1 MNLKKLIASTLLL
14 TLSSSLLADIRPGND
29 PRLPGNG
36 GGSRDPW
43 EETRPGR
50 DPWED
55 NRPGQDPWEQQD
67 ETRKEE
73 VEIRQFFMGQSRLDF
88 FQDAYTRAR
97 LQGQELKR
105 VVIFASSEMGNG
117 QARLLVNGQ
126 ISAEGAQTLP
136 RPITKFAFRL
146 DPFANIPGRSL
157 RTLEL
162 EMKGRIYVEK
172 VVFHVA
178 EAQRPPGPG
187 PVNPGQPQIE
197 VVRQQL
203 NETIQ
208 GEGGLHLFRLF
219 NLGAERQGQALRRV
233 TVLARSQRGQ
243 AQAQLHINDQSSAQ
257 AQFIGVTSTR
267 LTFETNGMRIG
278 QQIQGLRLQ
287 VRGNAVIEEV
297 SLEFEGRSVPGP
309 GPGPIQERR
318 IEQVLNQRLY
328 DTSGVAIRELM
339 RLERRH
345 EERQVESVELF
356 LRNADMATTVKL
368 CQTIEGQF
376 QSVNCATPTRLS
388 AGSQVVRLSAVNFV
402 KVRELSLSVRM
413 GMIDIDR
420 IVLNL
425 R

>member
-1 MNLKKLIASTLLL
+1 MNLKKLVASTLLL

-29 PRLPGNG
+29 PRLPGG
-36 GGSRDPW
+36 GNRDPW
-43 EETRPGR
+43 EESR
-50 DPWED
+50 DPWGNQGPRREEI
-55 NRPGQDPWEQQD
+55 RE
-67 ETRKEE
+67 EE
-73 VEIRQFFMGQSRLDF
+73 VQIREYFMGQSRLDLF
-88 FQDAYTRAR
+88 RDAYTRAR
-97 LQGQELKR
+97 LQGER
-105 VVIFASSEMGNG
+105 IRDIEITASTEMGNG
-117 QARLLVNGQ
+117 QARLLLNGQ
-126 ISAEGAQTLP
+126 SLESAQTVD
-136 RPITKFAFRL
+136 RAMRSYTFRV
-146 DPFANIPGRSL
+146 DPFANQAGQSL

-162 EMKGRIYVEK
+162 EMRGRFYVEK
-172 VVFHVA
+172 VVFNVLQ
-178 EAQRPPGPG
+178 AQRPPGPG
-187 PVNPGQPQIE
+187 PVNPGQPQVE

-233 TVLARSQRGQ
+233 TVLARSQRGH

-297 SLEFEGRSVPGP
+297 SLEFEGRNVP

-345 EERQVESVELF
+345 EDRQVESVELF

-376 QSVNCATPTRLS
+376 QSVNCAAPTRLS

-402 KVRELSLSVRM
+402 RVRELSLSVRM

>member
-14 TLSSSLLADIRPGND
+14 TLSSSLLADIRPGHD

-36 GGSRDPW
+36 NRDPW
-43 EETRPGR
+43 EETR
-50 DPWED
+50 DPWG
-55 NRPGQDPWEQQD
+55 NQGQGRE
-67 ETRKEE
+67 EIREEE
-73 VEIRQFFMGQSRLDF
+73 VQIREYFMGQSRLDLF
-88 FQDAYTRAR
+88 RDAYTRSR
-97 LQGQELKR
+97 LQGER
-105 VVIFASSEMGNG
+105 IRDIEITASTEMGNG
-117 QARLLVNGQ
+117 QARLLLNGQ
-126 ISAEGAQTLP
+126 ALESAQTID
-136 RPITKFAFRL
+136 RSMRSYTFRV
-146 DPFANIPGRSL
+146 DPFANQAGQSL

-162 EMKGRIYVEK
+162 EMRGRFYVEK
-172 VVFHVA
+172 VVFNVLQ
-178 EAQRPPGPG
+178 AQRPPGPG
-187 PVNPGQPQIE
+187 PVNPGWPQVE

-233 TVLARSQRGQ
+233 TVLARSARGQ
-243 AQAQLHINDQSSAQ
+243 AQAQLLINDQTSAQ
-257 AQFIGVTSTR
+257 AQLIGVSSTR

-297 SLEFEGRSVPGP
+297 SLEFEGRNVPGP

-376 QSVNCATPTRLS
+376 QSVNCAAPTRLS
-388 AGSQVVRLSAVNFV
+388 AGSQVVRLSALNFV

>member
-43 EETRPGR
+43 E
-50 DPWED
+50 DS
-55 NRPGQDPWEQQD
+55 RPGQDPWERD
-67 ETRKEE
+67 EREETQKEE
-73 VEIRQFFMGQSRLDF
+73 LQVRQYFIGQSRLDLL
-88 FQDAYTRAR
+88 QDAYTRAR
-97 LQGQELKR
+97 IQGKEIKKI
-105 VVIFASSEMGNG
+105 VIEASSEQGNG

-126 ISAEGAQTLP
+126 SSAEGAQTLP
-136 RPITKFAFRL
+136 RPVTKVAYKL
-146 DPFANIPGRSL
+146 DSFANTVGRSL

-172 VVFHVA
+172 VIFHVV

-187 PVNPGQPQIE
+187 PGNPGQPQIE

-208 GEGGLHLFRLF
+208 GEGGLNLGRVF
-219 NLGAERQGQALRRV
+219 NLTERQGQALARV
-233 TVLARSQRGQ
+233 TILARSARGQ
-243 AQAQLHINDQSSAQ
+243 AQAQLLVNDQTSAQ
-257 AQFIGVTSTR
+257 AQLIGMSSTR
-267 LTFETNGMRIG
+267 ITFETNGMRLG
-278 QQIQGLRLQ
+278 QQIQSLRLQ

-297 SLEFEGRSVPGP
+297 SLEFENRNVP

-328 DTSGVAIRELM
+328 DTNGVAIRELM

-345 EERQVESVELF
+345 DERQVESVELV
-356 LRNADMATTVKL
+356 LRNADMASTVKL

-376 QSVNCATPTRLS
+376 QSINCAAPTRLS
-388 AGSQVVRLSAVNFV
+388 AGAQVVRLTAQNFV
-402 KVRELSLSVRM
+402 KVKELSLSVRM

>member
-29 PRLPGNG
+29 PRLPGNSG
-36 GGSRDPW
+36 GGK
-43 EETRPGR
+43 

-55 NRPGQDPWEQQD
+55 SRPGQDPWERD
-67 ETRKEE
+67 DREETQKEE
-73 VEIRQFFMGQSRLDF
+73 LQVRQYFMGQSRLDLL
-88 FQDAYTRAR
+88 QDAYTRAR
-97 LQGQELKR
+97 IQGKEIKKI
-105 VVIFASSEMGNG
+105 VIEASSEQGNG

-126 ISAEGAQTLP
+126 SSAEGAQTLP
-136 RPITKFAFRL
+136 RPVTKVAYKL
-146 DPFANIPGRSL
+146 DSFANTVGRSL

-172 VVFHVA
+172 VIFHVV

-187 PVNPGQPQIE
+187 PGNPGQPQIE

-208 GEGGLHLFRLF
+208 GEGGLNLGRVF
-219 NLGAERQGQALRRV
+219 NLTERQGQALARV
-233 TVLARSQRGQ
+233 TILARSARGQ
-243 AQAQLHINDQSSAQ
+243 AQAQLLVNDQTSAQ
-257 AQFIGVTSTR
+257 AQLIGMSSTR
-267 LTFETNGMRIG
+267 ITFETNGMRLG
-278 QQIQGLRLQ
+278 QQIQSLRLQ

-297 SLEFEGRSVPGP
+297 SLEFENRNVP

-328 DTSGVAIRELM
+328 DTNGVAIRELM

-345 EERQVESVELF
+345 DERQVESVELV
-356 LRNADMATTVKL
+356 LRNADMASTVKL

-376 QSVNCATPTRLS
+376 QSINCAAPTRLS
-388 AGSQVVRLSAVNFV
+388 AGAQVVRLTAQNFV
-402 KVRELSLSVRM
+402 KVKELSLSVRM